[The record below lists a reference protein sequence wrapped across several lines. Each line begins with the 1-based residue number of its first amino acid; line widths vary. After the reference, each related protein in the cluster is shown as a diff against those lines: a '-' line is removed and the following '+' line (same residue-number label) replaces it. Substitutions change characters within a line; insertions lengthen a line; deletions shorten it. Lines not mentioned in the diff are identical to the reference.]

1 MVYRPMLVPNVVLEW
16 FHFLPIYQ
24 FELFQLYHF
33 LKIQHRH
40 FPNRPPW
47 GWPHLD
53 DSDGTLHSLRPA
65 RHRILLKSQIDSLES
80 IVVYLRKF
88 AVVEV
93 VTWYSEFTS
102 TTATTLKRFLMKWV
116 GSKLFAI
123 LLSLKRTWK
132 NKKSNSCLHASY
144 FLFSW
149 STFWNFKIPSS
160 EYVNKIQK
168 TLE

>member
-1 MVYRPMLVPNVVLEW
+1 MVYRPMLVPDVVLEW

-65 RHRILLKSQIDSLES
+65 RHWILLKTSNWF
-80 IVVYLRKF
+80 VWKYLRKV
-88 AVVEV
+88 AVVEA

-102 TTATTLKRFLMKWV
+102 TTATTLKRFLVKRV
-116 GSKLFAI
+116 GSKLFAG
-123 LLSLKRTWK
+123 LLFLKRTWK